1 MSNDKTGNPTQVFE
15 EWVTNWERAVNSFS
29 NKLMETD
36 DFSKA
41 VNSVQNTQLQ
51 MQKVFAEMM
60 AKQLANLNMPSR
72 NDMLDVVEAMHALE
86 NRFEKMEMQL
96 KKISGAM
103 EPGTKAKAKGP
114 ARTKKAPAEPKK

>member
-1 MSNDKTGNPTQVFE
+1 MSNNKATDPAQVFG

-36 DFSKA
+36 DFSRA

-72 NDMLDVVEAMHALE
+72 NDVLDLVEAMHALE

-103 EPGTKAKAKGP
+103 EAGTKTKAKGP
-114 ARTKKAPAEPKK
+114 ARTKKAPADAKK